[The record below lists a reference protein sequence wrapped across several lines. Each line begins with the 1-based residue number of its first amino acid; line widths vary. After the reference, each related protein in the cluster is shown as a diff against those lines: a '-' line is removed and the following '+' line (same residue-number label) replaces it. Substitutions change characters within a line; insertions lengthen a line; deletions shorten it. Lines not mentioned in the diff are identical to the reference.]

1 MKSQVNV
8 HVTAYIDKSHDL
20 VTSKDSINEMFDNSE
35 GQKYDYYLSLAVSV
49 AKREKE
55 ETAVVRYCM
64 RALAGWYED
73 GLDVH
78 LDYISESSDKDKPYL
93 KRSQLDKKLV
103 NAIELSVFEWLKD
116 RQPGAIIQKE
126 IELDEKADLQYIVT
140 SKINGENTFH
150 LCSSLEEAN
159 KAFDLMKDYHRE
171 FGNGKENVWIS
182 LIMKDL
188 NDGWDFRIENRKE
201 VISNVFSEI
210 DENVPF

>member
-8 HVTAYIDKSHDL
+8 HVTAYIDKFHDL
-20 VTSKDSINEMFDNSE
+20 VTSKDSINEIFDNPE
-35 GQKYDYYLSLAVSV
+35 GQKYEHYLSLAVSV
-49 AKREKE
+49 AKRD
-55 ETAVVRYCM
+55 AVTRYYM
-64 RALAGWYED
+64 RALTAWSED

-78 LDYISESSDKDKPYL
+78 LDYISESSDNDKPYL
-93 KRSQLDKKLV
+93 KRNQLDKKLV
-103 NAIELSVFEWLKD
+103 NAIELSVFEWLED

-126 IELDEKADLQYIVT
+126 IELDDKADLQYIVT

-159 KAFDLMKDYHRE
+159 KTFDLMKDYHKE
-171 FGNGKENVWIS
+171 FGNSKENVWIS

-188 NDGWDFRIENRKE
+188 NDGWDFRVENDKKGF
-201 VISNVFSEI
+201 SNVFSEI